1 MDAVGTIGGT
11 WHDWIEKYDLV
22 PPFLHLYGGIG
33 VLVEAMSRPRK
44 AIDASSKNS
53 S

>member
-22 PPFLHLYGGIG
+22 PPFLHLYGGVG
-33 VLVEAMSRPRK
+33 GAGESW
-44 AIDASSKNS
+44 
-53 S
+53 